1 MADSAHIL
9 VIEAATTKQQW
20 LSDLLSH
27 AGYRVDC
34 VADRAAAVT
43 ALQSLPAVVL
53 LGSIR
58 LASGSGDLGADL
70 QAQLHTLAIPLLCLQ
85 TPELERRTVE
95 NWAGD
100 CLLDYLK
107 APYTADDIVDRVK
120 LHLAYQYRQHSL
132 LARHQAPLL
141 SSVGTIPPPDPAT
154 QRAIFRAIPDL
165 LLRLRSDGTYLDRLS
180 GGDVVSLTNNKD
192 YRARKVQDFM
202 PPGLAEV
209 RLHHIEVA
217 LATGE
222 MQRYKQ
228 QFEHEGSTCHEECR
242 VIKLTDD
249 EVLVIVRDITERE
262 LANQRLRQQIK
273 QERAI
278 ADITDQI
285 HRSLELETIFK
296 AVVQTVWETLACDR
310 VLIYRF
316 NPDWSGQI
324 VAEAVSP
331 NWVPLMPLQESNP
344 SLTQRAVAHTGCLT
358 WSGQEMGITLPDTYI
373 QSHKEAWWSQSTHV
387 KCVDDIYQ
395 ANFDT
400 CYLDFLEQLQARAY
414 LIVPIYDGEVMWGL
428 LTLYQNDA
436 PRQWQ
441 DSDVAIVSQT
451 GTQLSIALQQS
462 ELFQH
467 IKKASLELATAK
479 EVAETASKAKSVF
492 LANMSHELRTPMN
505 AILGFA
511 QLLDQDEA
519 LPKTQREYTQTILRS
534 GEHLLGLIN
543 SVLDLS
549 KIEAGRVDIAKNEFG
564 LRDFLQGVHA
574 MLAHQAQSKQITLTL
589 AISDALPITIRTD
602 DGKLRQILINLLGNA
617 IKFTREGGVT
627 LRVFAAP
634 TPRNTIAKATSL
646 TQTSLIFEITDTGL
660 GITPRE
666 QYRIFEAFEQ
676 TRMGQSMVDGTG
688 LGLTIS
694 SRFVEMLGG
703 NMMLCSTPG
712 EGSTFRVSLP
722 IEVVTEPEAATQ
734 ENTSLQPSAKVVG
747 LVPGQSAYK
756 VLIVDDNRLNREIAI
771 EMLSTLGFEL
781 LEAENGEEAIAQWVA
796 HQPDLILIDIRMPI
810 MDGYDA
816 VRAIRTQAA
825 ALTPAPSVK
834 IIAVTA
840 AVLDQESEKAI
851 AAGCDDFLSKP
862 VQLSQ
867 LLEKVG
873 HHLDLK
879 YCFDVLTA
887 SPIPDATAAVLQ
899 PQNLLVMSDSW
910 IRALHRAAVL
920 CSDQDIEALL
930 AQIPDQHH
938 QMREAL
944 LEQTQQLRLEVIL
957 ELTEAALLGVNG

>member
-1 MADSAHIL
+1 
-9 VIEAATTKQQW
+9 
-20 LSDLLSH
+20 
-27 AGYRVDC
+27 
-34 VADRAAAVT
+34 
-43 ALQSLPAVVL
+43 
-53 LGSIR
+53 
-58 LASGSGDLGADL
+58 
-70 QAQLHTLAIPLLCLQ
+70 
-85 TPELERRTVE
+85 
-95 NWAGD
+95 AGD
-100 CLLDYLK
+100 CLLDYLT
-107 APYTADDIVDRVK
+107 APYTTEDIVARVK
-120 LHLAYQYRQHSL
+120 LHLAYHHRQQSL
-132 LARHQAPLL
+132 LARHRDPPLP
-141 SSVGTIPPPDPAT
+141 SVGITPPPDPAT
-154 QRAIFRAIPDL
+154 QQAVFNAIPDL

-180 GGDVVSLTNNKD
+180 GGDVVSLTNPEKCRD
-192 YRARKVQDFM
+192 STVQDLM
-202 PPGLAEV
+202 PPGLADV
-209 RLHHIEVA
+209 RLHHIERA

-228 QFEHEGSTCHEECR
+228 QFEYGGNICHEECR

-262 LANQRLRQQIK
+262 LANQRLQQQLK

-278 ADITDQI
+278 AHITDQI
-285 HRSLELETIFK
+285 HRSLELATIFK

-331 NWVPLMPLQESNP
+331 NWVPLMPLQENNP
-344 SLTQRAVAHTGCLT
+344 TLIQRAVAQAGCLT
-358 WSGQEMGITLPDTYI
+358 WSGQDMGFTLPDTYI
-373 QSHKEAWWSQSTHV
+373 QSRQEQWWSQSTHIKSV
-387 KCVDDIYQ
+387 EDIYQ
-395 ANFDT
+395 ANFDA

-414 LIVPIYDGEVMWGL
+414 MIVPIYDGEVMWGL

-441 DSDVAIVSQT
+441 DSDLAIVSQT
-451 GTQLSIALQQS
+451 GTQLSIAVQQS

-467 IKKASLELATAK
+467 IKTASLELAAAK

-519 LPKTQREYTQTILRS
+519 LLKTQREYTQTILRS

-549 KIEAGRVDIAKNEFG
+549 KIEAGRVDIATNEFG
-564 LRDFLQGVHA
+564 LRTFLQGVHS
-574 MLAHQAQSKQITLTL
+574 MLAQQAQSKQITLTL
-589 AISDALPITIRTD
+589 AISDALPTTIRTD

-617 IKFTREGGVT
+617 IKFTTEGGVT
-627 LRVFAAP
+627 LRVFP
-634 TPRNTIAKATSL
+634 DQTLRNTIGKAQSL
-646 TQTSLIFEITDTGL
+646 TQTSLVFEVIDTGP

-676 TRMGQSMVDGTG
+676 TCMGQSVVDGTG

-694 SRFVEMLGG
+694 SRFVEMLRG
-703 NMMLCSTPG
+703 NMMLCSALG

-722 IEVVTEPEAATQ
+722 VEVVTESVSMAS
-734 ENTSLQPSAKVVG
+734 ENTPLQPNEKVLG
-747 LVPGQSAYK
+747 LVSGQRIHRI
-756 VLIVDDNRLNREIAI
+756 LIVDDNLLNRQIAK
-771 EMLSTLGFEL
+771 EMLSPLGFEL
-781 LEAENGEEAIAQWVA
+781 WEAENGEEAIAQWAV
-796 HQPDLILIDIRMPI
+796 HRPDLILMDIRMPI

-816 VRAIRTQAA
+816 AQAIRTQAT
-825 ALTPAPSVK
+825 ALNQTPPVK

-840 AVLDQESEKAI
+840 AVLDQEPEKEI

-862 VQLSQ
+862 VQLNQ
-867 LLEKVG
+867 LMEKIG
-873 HHLDLK
+873 QHLDLA
-879 YCFDVLTA
+879 YRFDVLTTV
-887 SPIPDATAAVLQ
+887 PTPDETAATLQ

-920 CSDQDIEALL
+920 CNDQDIETLL
-930 AQIPDQHH
+930 IQIPDQH
-938 QMREAL
+938 
-944 LEQTQQLRLEVIL
+944 QQLRQVLLEETRQLKLEVIL
-957 ELTEAALLGVNG
+957 ELTEAALLGVDG